1 MGNNDY
7 DVYING
13 LLLLK
18 YQPEAEEKIRIDTQ
32 NIMKEYKQKWMNNLN
47 KDAVEMSSDQFIF
60 ELAAQNKPIV

>member
-32 NIMKEYKQKWMNNLN
+32 NIMKDYKQKWMNNLN
-47 KDAVEMSSDQFIF
+47 KDAVEMSSDEFIF

>member
-32 NIMKEYKQKWMNNLN
+32 NIVKEYKQKWMNNLN
-47 KDAVEMSSDQFIF
+47 KDAVEMSGDEFIF

>member
-18 YQPEAEEKIRIDTQ
+18 YQPEAEEKIKIDTQ
-32 NIMKEYKQKWMNNLN
+32 NIVKEYKQKWMNNLN

>member
-47 KDAVEMSSDQFIF
+47 KDAVEMSSDEFIF

>member
-18 YQPEAEEKIRIDTQ
+18 YQQDADEKTKLDTQ
-32 NIMKEYKQKWMNNLN
+32 NIVKESKQKWTSELN
-47 KDAVEMSSDQFIF
+47 KDT
-60 ELAAQNKPIV
+60 L

>member
-32 NIMKEYKQKWMNNLN
+32 NIMKDYKQKWMNNLN

>member
-32 NIMKEYKQKWMNNLN
+32 NIVKEYKQKWMNNLN